1 MLRMLYERETIQQI
15 RSEVE
20 RYDEF
25 QRLDKDI
32 IGGAQ
37 SNTTEPRV
45 LLCSEV
51 RRSLTA
57 SAYGVILSGNL
68 GIKDFVT
75 PLSNLLQ
82 DKIGPHARF
91 NQVNC

>member
-1 MLRMLYERETIQQI
+1 MLRMSYERQTIQQI
-15 RSEVE
+15 RSEVD
-20 RYDEF
+20 RCDKF
-25 QRLDKDI
+25 QWLGEDATI
-32 IGGAQ
+32 GAQ

-51 RRSLTA
+51 RRSLTV
-57 SAYGVILSGNL
+57 SAYGAILSEDL

-82 DKIGPHARF
+82 GKIRPNTRF
-91 NQVNC
+91 NQVSQ